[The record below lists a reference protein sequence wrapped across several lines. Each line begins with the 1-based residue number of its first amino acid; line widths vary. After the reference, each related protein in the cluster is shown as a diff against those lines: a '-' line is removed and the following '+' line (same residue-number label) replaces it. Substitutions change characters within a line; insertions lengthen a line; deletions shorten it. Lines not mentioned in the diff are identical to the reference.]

1 MTPPLIVSRTVTV
14 VEDGEDGYSKDI
26 SAFRQDRAYVLLG
39 DPGSGKTTKFKQEA
53 EADGGICISARHFLR
68 DAGHRPEWRHK
79 TLFIDGLDEVRAR
92 DNHPHNQ
99 LDNILKNLQD
109 LDLPRVRISC
119 RSSFWLMGIDENEV
133 RSLSGYENMPLLSLD
148 PLTKADVNNLLA
160 KCLEQGPHEFV
171 ATAHDRGLGELLYN
185 PQTLELLV
193 TAFSAEN
200 CWPTSKIKTFEMACS
215 ELAKEMNPQH
225 KPARMTQVINTYKK
239 VSAAGCLTSFLLTS
253 GKEKIAGVGS
263 TDADADEMSL
273 RLDDISDDVLP
284 AGGRNALAAALGT
297 KLFRSS
303 ESHESFVP
311 VHLNVAEYLAARY
324 LHERMIDTRIEK
336 RTPPNR
342 VLSLLEGSDG
352 VVVPSLR
359 GLAAWLATLNSDARA
374 RLMEQVP
381 LEMLA
386 FGDPTVLPQDQKQLL
401 LRELAQLP
409 RHYALRLGRVS
420 PAVRSALASTETTAF
435 LRSYIADPDPTDSV
449 QLLVDFLFDGLAYD
463 PSPHGAFSVC
473 EAINVARDDRWWF
486 RVRKQALS
494 FALRIAERNED
505 FDHLQAMLKDV
516 STERVEDW
524 NQEFRARLIEGLYP
538 LRIGPS
544 ELLQFLPRR
553 IGTILGFHLSRTLAE
568 KTKDFHLPDVL
579 DMFCKR
585 DRDQVDRGDYTTPFA
600 GIDEEVFVQLLDRG
614 LQQHGDA
621 VDIPRLYDWLSVH
634 PEYSN
639 RIRSTTKPVEP
650 WLRERPDIRR
660 FLLREHV
667 RREIKFSGDG
677 QHSSGELN
685 SHMRMSGILFLGL
698 SSTEAATMCFDEAV
712 AAATS
717 LDIACQYIQYSE
729 PYCRAMFG
737 PASDTTYRQT
747 LPAESVKWMLAR
759 VEGHPELVQC
769 VESLAELRESQQRK
783 FFDDE
788 LAAYHKRVRQEVRE
802 RRSTLRGERS
812 PNPQFV
818 WEIGVVYLGLDR
830 HSERSLEPVK
840 RLQQWLSSNEDQ
852 DDKEAL
858 TATNVALDVLS
869 SVPINSDVPHPN
881 QLLAWRRDRKTW
893 AMTYPFLAGL
903 DHRGA
908 IPRPFDDDRIRSAL
922 CLHYSTVL
930 NDKGL
935 PEWVVGLFD
944 SKPWL
949 VAEVIIE
956 VLTTLIRDKCDYEVH
971 HPRSLPADLFR
982 EVVPRLLDAFPVHGT
997 KRHVE
1002 HLRWMFDD
1010 ALLRVPKD
1018 YLLPLVERKL
1028 RIDGMDVAQ
1037 RALLLGIALRTWP
1050 RRFAGRALAFL
1061 SANSDDDTVCQLTA
1075 DASETEMGNM
1085 QLSPQ
1090 NAGVGG
1096 AFLLV
1101 REFGRRWPPGEW
1113 LSQSSRAEMDAGRL
1127 ALVSAQEDAHHKAI
1141 RLVERCIQYLSDE
1154 SRASAGGAL
1163 RRLAELAQNDGQ
1175 LAPWRNEIKRA
1186 RDKQR
1191 DIRRQVTHQTPLLQ
1205 QIGNVLTGGPPAN
1218 AADLVAIVEYQIERL
1233 KKEIRDGN
1241 TDGWEQF
1248 WKDGKKMEDETYCG
1262 RRLVEMLQ
1270 PRLELMQIDVHQESH
1285 YAERKRAD
1293 IRASAAGGVPS
1304 IPIEIKKSI
1313 SDDLWTA
1320 PEEQLCAKYARD
1332 PASEGH
1338 GIYLVLWSGQC
1349 HRPPAGTTPQSLD
1362 ELEEHLRAR
1371 LPDTERCRVHV
1382 IVMDVSIPQPP
1393 SGLVK

>member
-1 MTPPLIVSRTVTV
+1 
-14 VEDGEDGYSKDI
+14 
-26 SAFRQDRAYVLLG
+26 
-39 DPGSGKTTKFKQEA
+39 
-53 EADGGICISARHFLR
+53 
-68 DAGHRPEWRHK
+68 
-79 TLFIDGLDEVRAR
+79 
-92 DNHPHNQ
+92 
-99 LDNILKNLQD
+99 
-109 LDLPRVRISC
+109 
-119 RSSFWLMGIDENEV
+119 
-133 RSLSGYENMPLLSLD
+133 
-148 PLTKADVNNLLA
+148 
-160 KCLEQGPHEFV
+160 
-171 ATAHDRGLGELLYN
+171 
-185 PQTLELLV
+185 
-193 TAFSAEN
+193 
-200 CWPTSKIKTFEMACS
+200 
-215 ELAKEMNPQH
+215 
-225 KPARMTQVINTYKK
+225 
-239 VSAAGCLTSFLLTS
+239 
-253 GKEKIAGVGS
+253 
-263 TDADADEMSL
+263 
-273 RLDDISDDVLP
+273 
-284 AGGRNALAAALGT
+284 
-297 KLFRSS
+297 
-303 ESHESFVP
+303 
-311 VHLNVAEYLAARY
+311 
-324 LHERMIDTRIEK
+324 
-336 RTPPNR
+336 
-342 VLSLLEGSDG
+342 
-352 VVVPSLR
+352 
-359 GLAAWLATLNSDARA
+359 
-374 RLMEQVP
+374 
-381 LEMLA
+381 
-386 FGDPTVLPQDQKQLL
+386 
-401 LRELAQLP
+401 
-409 RHYALRLGRVS
+409 
-420 PAVRSALASTETTAF
+420 
-435 LRSYIADPDPTDSV
+435 
-449 QLLVDFLFDGLAYD
+449 
-463 PSPHGAFSVC
+463 
-473 EAINVARDDRWWF
+473 
-486 RVRKQALS
+486 
-494 FALRIAERNED
+494 
-505 FDHLQAMLKDV
+505 MLKDV

-524 NQEFRARLIEGLYP
+524 NQELRARLIEGLYP

-553 IGTILGFHLSRTLAE
+553 IGTILRFHLSRTLAE

-717 LDIACQYIQYSE
+717 LDIARQYIQYSE

-759 VEGHPELVQC
+759 VKGHPELVQY
-769 VESLAELRESQQRK
+769 VKSLAEFRESQQQK

-788 LAAYHKRVRQEVRE
+788 LSAYRKRVRQEVRK
-802 RRSTLRGERS
+802 RRSTLRDKQS

-818 WEIGVVYLGLDR
+818 WKIGVVYLGLDR

-858 TATNVALDVLS
+858 TAKDAALGVLS
-869 SVPINSDVPHPN
+869 SVPVNSDVPHPN

-903 DHRGA
+903 DHRRA
-908 IPRPFDDDRIRSAL
+908 IPRSFDDDRIRSAL

-930 NDKGL
+930 NDKAL
-935 PEWVVGLFD
+935 PCWVLDLFN
-944 SKPWL
+944 SKPCL
-949 VAEVIIE
+949 VAEVMVE
-956 VLTTLIRDKCDYEVH
+956 VLTTLIRDTCDYEEH
-971 HPRSLPADLFR
+971 HLRSLPTNLFR
-982 EVVPRLLDAFPVHGT
+982 EVVPQLLDAFPVHGT
-997 KRHVE
+997 QQHVE
-1002 HLRWMFDD
+1002 HLRRMFDD
-1010 ALLRVPKD
+1010 TLLRVPKD
-1018 YLLPLVERKL
+1018 YLLPLVKRRL

-1050 RRFAGRALAFL
+1050 RRFASRALAFL
-1061 SANSDDDTVCQLTA
+1061 SNNSDADIICQLAA
-1075 DASETEMGNM
+1075 DASETEMGDM

-1101 REFGRRWPPGEW
+1101 REFGRRWSPEW
-1113 LSQSSRAEMDAGRL
+1113 LSQSLRAEMNAGRA
-1127 ALVSAQEDAHHKAI
+1127 ALVSAQEDAHHKAT
-1141 RLVERCIQYLSDE
+1141 RLVERCIRYLSDE
-1154 SRASAGGAL
+1154 SKASAGGAL
-1163 RRLAELAQNDGQ
+1163 RRLAELAQDGRQ
-1175 LAPWRNEIKRA
+1175 LAPWRNEIERA
-1186 RDKQR
+1186 RDKQK

-1205 QIGNVLTGGPPAN
+1205 QIGDILTGGPPAN
-1218 AADLVAIVEYQIERL
+1218 ATDLVAIIECQIERL

-1262 RRLVEMLQ
+1262 RRFVEMLQ

-1293 IRASAAGGVPS
+1293 IRASAPGGVPS

-1320 PEEQLCAKYARD
+1320 PEKQLCAKYARD

-1349 HRPPAGTTPQSLD
+1349 RKSPVGTTLKSPDQ
-1362 ELEEHLRAR
+1362 LEEQ

-1382 IVMDVSIPQPP
+1382 IVIDVSIPQPL
-1393 SGLVK
+1393 GELVR